1 MDIYLLSERPAA
13 LKEAF
18 SPLSKAKLPLAKAQK
33 PPREAKYPPK
43 EAKTPIE
50 EAFSVSMDGDFPSSA
65 AIFPCRGGRQR
76 LAGGVWPGERAA
88 RTDRHHLRGSR

>member
-1 MDIYLLSERPAA
+1 MDISLLSERPGA

-18 SPLSKAKLPLAKAQK
+18 SPPSTAKLPLAKAQK

-50 EAFSVSMDGDFPSSA
+50 EAFSVSMERDFPSSA
-65 AIFPCRGGRQR
+65 AIWAGSDTVCVRGATG
-76 LAGGVWPGERAA
+76 
-88 RTDRHHLRGSR
+88 LRFIRDCK